1 MPELDGLGFYQVLEE
16 SHPDLCRRVIFL
28 TGDVLNAEI
37 EAFLD
42 QLQTP
47 RLHKPFN
54 ATECR
59 QIVYQTLRR
68 LEALD
73 DSP

>member
-1 MPELDGLGFYQVLEE
+1 LNAE
-16 SHPDLCRRVIFL
+16 LCRRVIFL
-28 TGDVLNAEI
+28 TGDVLSSEI

-42 QLQTP
+42 QSQAP

-54 ATECR
+54 VAACR
-59 QIVYQTLRR
+59 QIVRQVLQR
-68 LEALD
+68 LEASSD